1 MEEIKTYSSKEAK
14 KFKKQVIENRID
26 RGFPKSIASERVE
39 LSFQKSLPDGKGDF
53 WIVTLQDNK
62 AVKIDRFYD
71 PAF

>member
-1 MEEIKTYSSKEAK
+1 MKEIKTYCSKEAK
-14 KFKKQVIENRID
+14 KFRKQVIQNRID

-39 LSFQKSLPDGKGDF
+39 LSLQKSLPDGKGDF
-53 WIVTLQDNK
+53 WIVVLRDDK